1 MQKKQCNPMLP
12 QNKEMKSWKAFVSLN
27 DRVKNMNTIL
37 PLIALL
43 HSKFM
48 QERHWK
54 KMMKLCA
61 QQINFQSPKFCLD
74 DLIQLQL
81 HKFTEE
87 VTELVEGAQKEH
99 KIEGKLNIIQAEW
112 EGQVFEF
119 KEYKEIP
126 VLGEIGETIEIGE
139 QHAMELMGMLSSK
152 DVEEFKD
159 RVLHWQKTLKTV
171 DSVISIWTKVQ
182 RAW

>member
-1 MQKKQCNPMLP
+1 
-12 QNKEMKSWKAFVSLN
+12 
-27 DRVKNMNTIL
+27 
-37 PLIALL
+37 
-43 HSKFM
+43 
-48 QERHWK
+48 
-54 KMMKLCA
+54 
-61 QQINFQSPKFCLD
+61 
-74 DLIQLQL
+74 
-81 HKFTEE
+81 

-182 RAW
+182 RSW